1 MRRLIVIIYIILVII
16 YIIIYIIYI
25 IYITTI
31 NMEHVLENLWA
42 EKSSPVSTPTAPSSG
57 KLARRRLH
65 GCRRETRHPV
75 G

>member
-1 MRRLIVIIYIILVII
+1 MRRLIVSSLDTILVII
-16 YIIIYIIYI
+16 YIIIYITT
-25 IYITTI
+25 ITQI